1 MVAGCDQFGSL
12 PRVRFF
18 DKPHC
23 LVDAIRPFE
32 RFANLYVKDGSRYTD
47 HAFNRTYTGRDGMAK
62 WFSNTKYFVQNAK
75 IEVTSAFVSCDD
87 VSISWTFSGHLANAP
102 KPFSVPVL
110 TALRMRGHEILT
122 NDDFYNLRDVLL
134 QSGLP
139 TDTDFG

>member
-1 MVAGCDQFGSL
+1 
-12 PRVRFF
+12 
-18 DKPHC
+18 
-23 LVDAIRPFE
+23 
-32 RFANLYVKDGSRYTD
+32 VKDGSRYTD

-87 VSISWTFSGHLANAP
+87 VSISWTFSGHLANAS